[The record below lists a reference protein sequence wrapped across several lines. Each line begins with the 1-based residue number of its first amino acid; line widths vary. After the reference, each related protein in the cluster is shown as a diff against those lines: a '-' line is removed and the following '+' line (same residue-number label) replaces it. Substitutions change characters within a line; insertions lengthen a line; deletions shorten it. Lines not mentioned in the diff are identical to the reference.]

1 MEVIVKKIGTM
12 SNGNMYILL
21 NSTVDNVFGKQI
33 MSAFVSVV
41 STDLVEG
48 STITLTP
55 IEYKSIQ
62 WTA

>member
-21 NSTVDNVFGKQI
+21 NSTVVKQI

-41 STDLVEG
+41 ETELVEVAVLNL
-48 STITLTP
+48 SP
-55 IEYKSIQ
+55 AEYKSIN